1 MSIPHLHLWR
11 GGSRQAGGEVKR
23 TPKRASIPHLQISH
37 ICHRQMSIPHLQI
50 SHICRRQMSIP
61 HLHLW
66 RGGGRQ
72 AEGEVKALK
81 CEVKALKCEVR
92 EKTIA

>member
-1 MSIPHLHLWR
+1 M
-11 GGSRQAGGEVKR
+11 
-23 TPKRASIPHLQISH
+23 SIPHLQISH
-37 ICHRQMSIPHLQI
+37 ICRRQMSIPHLQI

-72 AEGEVKALK
+72 AGGEVRQAGGEVKHQSMRSDVITPLK
-81 CEVKALKCEVR
+81 KYVYF
-92 EKTIA
+92 

>member
-1 MSIPHLHLWR
+1 MSIPHLQISHICR
-11 GGSRQAGGEVKR
+11 RQM
-23 TPKRASIPHLQISH
+23 SIPHLQISH

-50 SHICRRQMSIP
+50 SHICHRQMSIP

-66 RGGGRQ
+66 RGGSRQ
-72 AEGEVKALK
+72 AGG
-81 CEVKALKCEVR
+81 EVKALKCEVR